1 MTNKFFTNISN
12 FKYNLT
18 TALYLSLIFLIAEQL
33 FRLSHPLLTF
43 NLDFHKITVQ
53 FAITFIA
60 SLLVSKRAIYSIF
73 AFISFLMLMQFL
85 HFNYYATWIFPLEYI
100 LAFTKFT
107 ETLATFSTVL
117 EITIIPL
124 LIIIPMSFLV
134 LLTLKRMNSKRIIL
148 PYLSYILIL
157 FLIFLPIRVYLKENS
172 KKGARPNI
180 EVSTVVNAIETLGF
194 LFGRI
199 IPQRIVGNSDS
210 AQAVVQ
216 TPNIKRN
223 TPDVNVVVIMG
234 ESLTHTMMSLYG
246 LNDITTPRLD
256 ELSKDTAFTKQIAFT
271 SGIVTDVALPSF
283 FNMLY
288 QPDSTEQILS
298 MNTCLFKMAKDNGFE
313 TYLYSAQSRIGL
325 AYIKSYMCLNSVE
338 HYLDGTHDTNEMK
351 KNALDQVLLDRLDLV
366 DFTKPSFIV
375 LHQIGSHSPYG
386 LRYPKIFN
394 KFKSTGDRYDHGA
407 YKNSILY
414 TDYIIAEIIEK
425 LKEKTDKPTYV
436 FFTSDHGEGTDE
448 HAGHGNLKLAS
459 NFEVPFILYCI
470 NDTQGY
476 SPNSLKQKYTSHY
489 EISQLV
495 AERLG
500 YDITNMKQDKQKH
513 YICGKD
519 LSGVAGCL
527 NIQMKGDIIL
537 EQKIK

>member
-1 MTNKFFTNISN
+1 MINN
-12 FKYNLT
+12 FLTYFINLKYNLT
-18 TALYLSLIFLIAEQL
+18 TATYLSIVFLAAEQL
-33 FRLSHPLLTF
+33 FRLSHSLLTF
-43 NLDFHKITVQ
+43 NLDFHKISVQ

-73 AFISFLMLMQFL
+73 IFISFLMLMQFL

-100 LAFTKFT
+100 LVFTKFT
-107 ETLATFSTVL
+107 ETLSTFSTVL
-117 EITIIPL
+117 EITLIPL
-124 LIIIPMSFLV
+124 LIISIMSLFIFFI
-134 LLTLKRMNSKRIIL
+134 LKKMNDKRVTI
-148 PYLSYILIL
+148 PYLSFILIL
-157 FLIFLPIRVYLKENS
+157 FLAFLPLRVYIKENS

-180 EVSTVVNAIETLGF
+180 EVSTMVNGIETLGF

-199 IPQRIVGNSDS
+199 IPQKISGNSDLT
-210 AQAVVQ
+210 QEVKP
-216 TPNIKRN
+216 TPKIIMDS
-223 TPDVNVVVIMG
+223 PDVNIVVIMG
-234 ESLTHTMMSLYG
+234 ESLTHSMMSLYG
-246 LNDITTPRLD
+246 AKDNTTPRLD
-256 ELSKDTAFTKQIAFT
+256 ALSKDTGFTKQIAFT

-288 QPDSTEQILS
+288 QPDSREQILS
-298 MNTCLFKMAKDNGFE
+298 TNTCLFKMAKDNGFE
-313 TYLYSAQSRIGL
+313 TYFYSAQSRIGL
-325 AYIKSYMCLNSVE
+325 AYIKSYMCFNSVE
-338 HYLDGTHDTNEMK
+338 HYLDGTHDTK
-351 KNALDQVLLDRLDLV
+351 KKKQNALDQVLLDRLELV

-386 LRYPKIFN
+386 LRYPESFK
-394 KFKSTGDRYDHGA
+394 KFKSTGNRYDHGA

-414 TDYIIAEIIEK
+414 TDYIVSEIIK
-425 LKEKTDKPTYV
+425 RLKEKTDKLTYV

-459 NFEVPFILYCI
+459 NFEVPFILYRI

-489 EISQLV
+489 EISKLV
-495 AERLG
+495 ADRLG
-500 YDITNMKQDKQKH
+500 YDISSMKQDKQKH